1 MKSTRLRAQG
11 FTNLHR
17 KLIFRLLAISLAA
30 YLFYMP
36 NPWKLEQ
43 PVVLCAQISGILL
56 MCAGIVG
63 RVLAT
68 LSIGGFK
75 DRVIVKTELYS
86 VCRNPLYF
94 ASFLMA
100 LGVGLLS
107 ARLDFISLV
116 TAFFLLVFYPM
127 MRNEAKFLREKF
139 ADFAD
144 YEREV
149 PLFFPNF
156 AIWKE
161 RQRFE
166 ISFSLVRRTLLD
178 SSLIL
183 FSIPLLIM
191 LHCAPFAS

>member
-1 MKSTRLRAQG
+1 MTSTRLREQG

-30 YLFYMP
+30 YLFYVP
-36 NPWKLEQ
+36 NLWKLEQ

-56 MCAGIVG
+56 MFAGIIG

-68 LSIGGFK
+68 LSIGGLK

-100 LGVGLLS
+100 LGVGLIS
-107 ARLDFISLV
+107 ARVDFTVLV
-116 TAFFLLVFYPM
+116 TAAFLVIFYPM
-127 MRNEAKFLREKF
+127 MRNEASLLRAKF
-139 ADFAD
+139 ADFAE
-144 YEREV
+144 YEQRV

-156 AIWKE
+156 ALWRE
-161 RQRFE
+161 RGRIE
-166 ISFSLVRRTLLD
+166 ISFSRIKRTLLD
-178 SSLIL
+178 SSIVLLAIPVLIL
-183 FSIPLLIM
+183 LRMIS
-191 LHCAPFAS
+191 